1 MKYIKTLIST
11 AVCGIVMALAISA
24 SAQTQGSAT
33 IVRMQG
39 EARYSTGDNIWHPLE
54 VGAVLRAG
62 AIIQTAAGATVDIV
76 LSEKKSK
83 TDSLGSGKG
92 GSGSGSSASPTVKQ
106 NIVRMW
112 GDTVLAIDKLLYS
125 QAGADAVSETQL
137 DLRAGKIFGTVKKLS
152 AASKYEIKT
161 PTGIAGIRGTSYTMG
176 SDNVCVVYDGSVTV
190 SITVGGVTH
199 TETVAAGQSAAV
211 DPVTGAITVI
221 TIAAPGTKEFDDFKA
236 AGLAAAEANGTLKT
250 DDTVA
255 PCGTETDTGTS
266 VHVSSVQGS
275 DTEQQAPPP
284 QN

>member
-62 AIIQTAAGATVDIV
+62 ATVDIV

-112 GDTVLAIDKLLYS
+112 GDTVLA
-125 QAGADAVSETQL
+125 
-137 DLRAGKIFGTVKKLS
+137 
-152 AASKYEIKT
+152 
-161 PTGIAGIRGTSYTMG
+161 
-176 SDNVCVVYDGSVTV
+176 
-190 SITVGGVTH
+190 
-199 TETVAAGQSAAV
+199 
-211 DPVTGAITVI
+211 
-221 TIAAPGTKEFDDFKA
+221 
-236 AGLAAAEANGTLKT
+236 
-250 DDTVA
+250 
-255 PCGTETDTGTS
+255 
-266 VHVSSVQGS
+266 
-275 DTEQQAPPP
+275 
-284 QN
+284 